1 MGMEYFLCGE
11 KKNEKKKKDITEQL
25 EFHTAEGWQ

>member
-11 KKNEKKKKDITEQL
+11 KKKWKKKDITEQL

>member
-11 KKNEKKKKDITEQL
+11 KKNEKKKDITEQL